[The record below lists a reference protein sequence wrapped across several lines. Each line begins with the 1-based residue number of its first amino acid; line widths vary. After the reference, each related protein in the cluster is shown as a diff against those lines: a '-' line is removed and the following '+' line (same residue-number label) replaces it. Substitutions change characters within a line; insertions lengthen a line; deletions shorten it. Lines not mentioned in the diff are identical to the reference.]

1 MANKLVISIFS
12 LSFLFFLHCCI
23 ARDQSQ
29 QQGECQIQKLKAQ
42 QPTRSLRSEGGVT
55 EYWNSDDQQF
65 QCAGVATS
73 RHTIQRRGM
82 LLPSYT
88 SSPLMIFI
96 EKGRGIQGVL
106 FPACPETFQS
116 SQQELSGQEKG
127 QRSKDRHQKIR
138 HLREGDVVVLPAGV
152 AHWVYNNGEE
162 DLVAVVMHHITNY
175 ANQLDTNPR
184 RFYIAGNPQAQ
195 QEQQEQQGQQQQQES
210 GNVFRGFDV
219 QTLKE
224 SFNVDEETARK
235 LQGEN
240 DNRGHI
246 IKVERGLQV
255 TIPPLTREEERQRQ
269 GQGQGQGGGDNN
281 GLEETICSARLG
293 ENLND
298 PERAD
303 IYNPN
308 AGRLSTLNSYNL
320 PILSVLRLS
329 AERGVLHKNAIVAPH
344 WNLNAHSVVY
354 ATRGD
359 ARIQIVDNRG
369 QSVFN
374 EKLEEGQIVV
384 VPQNF
389 AVVIQAGNQGFNW
402 VAFKTNDNAMVS
414 TLAGRTSAFRG
425 LPADVLANAYRIS
438 REEAQKLKYNRQE
451 TILFSS
457 QRRRSSDG
465 GNIVDLLKDVII
477 RQV

>member
-1 MANKLVISIFS
+1 MANKLVIFIFS
-12 LSFLFFLHCCI
+12 LSFLFLLHCCI
-23 ARDQSQ
+23 ASKQSQ
-29 QQGECQIQKLKAQ
+29 QQGECQIQRLKAQ
-42 QPTRSLRSEGGVT
+42 QPTRSLKSEGGVT

-65 QCAGVATS
+65 QCAGVATI

-116 SQQELSGQEKG
+116 SQQELSGQEKE
-127 QRSKDRHQKIR
+127 QRSKDRHQKMR

-162 DLVAVVMHHITNY
+162 DLVAVVMFDTTNY

-184 RFYIAGNPQAQ
+184 RFYIAGNPQ
-195 QEQQEQQGQQQQQES
+195 EQQGQES

-235 LQGEN
+235 LRGEN
-240 DNRGHI
+240 DKRGHI

-255 TIPPLTREEERQRQ
+255 TSPPLTREEERQRQ
-269 GQGQGQGGGDNN
+269 EQGQGQGGRDNN

-329 AERGVLHKNAIVAPH
+329 AERGVLHKNAMVAPH
-344 WNLNAHSVVY
+344 WNLNAHSVIY

-359 ARIQIVDNRG
+359 AKIQIVDNRG

-374 EKLEEGQIVV
+374 DELQEGQIVV

-389 AVVIQAGNQGFNW
+389 AVVIQAGNQGFHW

-414 TLAGRTSAFRG
+414 TVAGRTSAFRG

-451 TILFSS
+451 TMLFSS
-457 QRRRSSDG
+457 QPRRSSEG
-465 GNIVDLLKDVII
+465 ENIVDMLKDVII